1 MELKKEIH
9 TEKMPP
15 VEVTA
20 LAEPCPDGQ
29 KITKAILTFRDEVPD
44 VEQITVRNRTIT
56 GRSVEG
62 KTVTLELDLE
72 DELAWVLPPPADPPA
87 PKPGEGAPQKPREL
101 PLRVRRPVEVFVSVP
116 GWPEEIRSTKALQ
129 PLVEDFTQDVFQ
141 GIPYSLYTP
150 KDYDQSKKYPLVMFI
165 PDAGP
170 NGDDPL
176 LLCSIADLS
185 GERLKNSS

>member
-29 KITKAILTFRDEVPD
+29 KITKAILTFRGEVPD

-56 GRSVEG
+56 GRRVEG

-72 DELAWVLPPPADPPA
+72 DELAWVLPPPVEPPA
-87 PKPGEGAPQKPREL
+87 PNPGEGAPQKPREL
-101 PLRVRRPVEVFVSVP
+101 PLRVRRPVEVFVSEADAAGGVDIVLP
-116 GWPEEIRSTKALQ
+116 QQRQGFVHRGRFVQQQTDRGGDGQIRLAGVRIWHSAFVDLQ
-129 PLVEDFTQDVFQ
+129 
-141 GIPYSLYTP
+141 IRH
-150 KDYDQSKKYPLVMFI
+150 
-165 PDAGP
+165 A
-170 NGDDPL
+170 
-176 LLCSIADLS
+176 
-185 GERLKNSS
+185 